1 MARVLAFILAGLS
14 ALFWAGNMIAGKL
27 IVSFVAP
34 LPAAAVRFI
43 IASILLVLI
52 LVFFEKNYWPVIKKN
67 LGVYALL
74 GLIGIA
80 GFNYFLFL
88 GLKYTSAVNGA
99 LIMATNPIVTLLLSA
114 LILKEK
120 IKSYQKI
127 GIIFS
132 LAGVVIVI
140 THASIDMLIHL
151 HISIGD
157 AIILAGNICW
167 ALYSVLSKRFVQG
180 GTAIINTSTSI
191 IIGTLILLILC
202 NTNFPSPVALQALP
216 WHVNAGFL
224 YMAVFGTVLAFLF
237 WNYSVHHLG
246 ASNTAIFM
254 NLMPVF
260 TMLLSLALGTPV
272 SLLQVLG
279 GALVILGVL
288 ISSNT
293 IRLPQMKLSKGIN
306 DNASL

>member
-1 MARVLAFILAGLS
+1 MTKAFAFILAALS

-27 IVSFVAP
+27 IVTFVSP
-34 LPAAAVRFI
+34 LPAAAVRFA
-43 IASILLVLI
+43 IASILLALI
-52 LVFFEKNYWPVIKKN
+52 LIFCEKNYWAIIKKN
-67 LGVYALL
+67 LKIYTVL
-74 GLIGIA
+74 GLVGIT

-127 GIIFS
+127 GIVFS
-132 LAGVVIVI
+132 LAGVIIVI
-140 THASIDMLIHL
+140 THASVDMLIHL

-157 AIILAGNICW
+157 AIILGGNICW
-167 ALYSVLSKRFVQG
+167 ALYSVLGKRFVKD

-202 NTNFPSPVALQALP
+202 NTSFPNPSALQALP

-246 ASNTAIFM
+246 ASNTAIFL

-260 TMLLSLALGTPV
+260 TMLLSLILGTPV
-272 SLLQVLG
+272 SLLQVSG

-288 ISSNT
+288 ISSNA
-293 IRLPQMKLSKGIN
+293 IRLPQMKLAKGIN
-306 DNASL
+306 DNAPL